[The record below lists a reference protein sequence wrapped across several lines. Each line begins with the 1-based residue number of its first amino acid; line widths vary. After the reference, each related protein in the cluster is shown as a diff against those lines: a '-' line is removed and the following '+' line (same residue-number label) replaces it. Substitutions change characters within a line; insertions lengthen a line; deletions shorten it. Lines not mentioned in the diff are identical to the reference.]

1 MIRPIGPAVIRHR
14 DTGEIYEIPSNDLY
28 FEDVSRHERDMGPEV
43 LWSARIDHAELG
55 ELEWQVTEYPEGAIS
70 GTPEADVNGHE
81 LQIDFDFEIDYSAPD
96 VDPDDAADEDDV
108 DPLPTSIT
116 NGDADE
122 MREWFLENYED
133 PANSLPYSSGDGGF
147 QWVNGGPYSPLEAL
161 QEEFDRIYSFESIEA
176 VAESIT
182 DQDGTFDWSPRD
194 RSESLDE
201 RVFRLAERLDRHL
214 PLAERL
220 VPSEETGAFGMVATL
235 AAKPDLLKA
244 TLDRIR
250 DALEDC
256 LSSQS
261 NGLSEND
268 HEVRKLRR
276 MLTQYANDPQ
286 RIEMDTN
293 SVRKGI
299 LAKIRTGDLPGS
311 DAIRDLLFT
320 LQDAEHGIRATDAN
334 IATNRRILESA
345 IVNEPSSDD
354 IQAIQEAAPVLEAIT
369 EGDLQEQ
376 MRDDLEILAKYDR
389 QLGGVT
395 RTDGFGRDEIT
406 RVVGRAARM
415 LLAIKKTPEI
425 ISKLESSTAIKVG
438 KIISSIGS
446 ILLVGGAILKF
457 FLP

>member
-14 DTGEIYEIPSNDLY
+14 DTGEIYEIPGNDLY

-43 LWSARIDHAELG
+43 LWSARVDHPELG

-81 LQIDFDFEIDYSAPD
+81 LQTDFDFEIDYSAPD
-96 VDPDDAADEDDV
+96 VDPYDAADEDDV

-122 MREWFLENYED
+122 MREWFHENYED

-161 QEEFDRIYSFESIEA
+161 QEEFDSVYSFESIEA
-176 VAESIT
+176 VAQSIT

-194 RSESLDE
+194 RSESPDE
-201 RVFRLAERLDRHL
+201 RVLRLAERLDRHL

-220 VPSEETGAFGMVATL
+220 VPNEETGAFGMVATL

-244 TLDRIR
+244 TLDQIR

-293 SVRKGI
+293 SVRKSI
-299 LAKIRTGDLPGS
+299 LAKIRTGDLPDS

-376 MRDDLEILAKYDR
+376 MRDDLEVLAKYDG
-389 QLGGVT
+389 QLVSVT
-395 RTDGFGRDEIT
+395 RSDGFGRDEVT

-425 ISKLESSTAIKVG
+425 VSKLESSTAIKVG

-457 FLP
+457 FLR